1 MAARGG
7 ERSFAATFRGDGVA
21 PLADVPGCST
31 GQAGVGVDV
40 CLFTQEIDERPQRW
54 ADMPTTRVVKKEPI
68 EWWRC
73 PIFEYGCELTLN
85 KEWLDIVMMGL
96 QEAQS
101 ILRSFDR

>member
-1 MAARGG
+1 
-7 ERSFAATFRGDGVA
+7 
-21 PLADVPGCST
+21 
-31 GQAGVGVDV
+31 
-40 CLFTQEIDERPQRW
+40 
-54 ADMPTTRVVKKEPI
+54 MPTTRVVKKEPI

-101 ILRSFDR
+101 ILRSFDRYQAAWESEVSERLELTRFGGHLST